1 MDLKILNKIIH
12 KGISKGVTIADIG
25 EVSTRCRPKVLYS
38 KVFFSEVK
46 KLFFILAEKYARK
59 ANMMII
65 ENVDDNALSWV
76 GYGV

>member
-1 MDLKILNKIIH
+1 MHKIIH
-12 KGISKGVTIADIG
+12 KGIGKGVTIADVG
-25 EVSTRCRPKVLYS
+25 KVSTRCRPKVWYS

-46 KLFFILAEKYARK
+46 KLGSILAEKYARK

-65 ENVDDNALSWV
+65 ENVDDNALRWV